1 MHWSCRT
8 IQSWIRKGSYDWI
21 KPMEVRPRNFGPRI
35 YYHCYWLCCRTSLL
49 IITSLPFYI
58 RYYKNTCDCWQMGK
72 KQSDNTQYGGEY
84 TINLL
89 INSQLFLFIG

>member
-1 MHWSCRT
+1 
-8 IQSWIRKGSYDWI
+8 
-21 KPMEVRPRNFGPRI
+21 
-35 YYHCYWLCCRTSLL
+35 
-49 IITSLPFYI
+49 
-58 RYYKNTCDCWQMGK
+58 MGK